1 MVSDPGAISNSN
13 RAGDNAMLPSE
24 DGADCA
30 VMEIDRN
37 NKNRKAVLLIVV
49 CLSCQQANPAV
60 DEIEKVRVVVPVL
73 AA

>member
-1 MVSDPGAISNSN
+1 
-13 RAGDNAMLPSE
+13 MLPSE
-24 DGADCA
+24 DGPDCA

-37 NKNRKAVLLIVV
+37 NKIRKAGLIIAV

-60 DEIEKVRVVVPVL
+60 EEIVKVRVVVPVL